1 MSIMFVSIITG
12 LVVVI
17 SALLN
22 YLFSLL
28 QILFK
33 KPLPP
38 KSAVEIDSK
47 EHIYVHPDFANGT
60 QDLSSL
66 DAKTLYEVILHG
78 IQLGGN
84 RPHFS
89 YRQSSDQTFKSYSHK
104 QVFEIIKEIGSGIV
118 NSGLQPSSETIY
130 GIYSSA
136 SINYALCLYSAW
148 PYSMVPIG
156 IYDSLG
162 RDGVRFIIRQSAVE
176 LIFAD
181 NLQRVKNLIEWK
193 DETLALK
200 TIVCF
205 IEPTDELMKL
215 AEEKHLNLLTL
226 DKLREIGRNNPVE
239 LVPPKPSDTAV
250 IMYTSGSTG
259 EPKGC
264 ILAHESFVYAVL
276 SMLVSVNLTM
286 TTSETQ
292 DIPRI
297 LNYLPL
303 AHVFGSG
310 TVIAMTYLGGEIG
323 FWQGKVEKL
332 VDDFHDFRPTTLA
345 MVPRLLNRLYDK
357 VRLDLRKKG
366 ILGRILFQLSVQG
379 KLALIRRGSFAQ
391 NTIWDKII
399 FEKIRQSFGGKINR
413 VLVTGAPLSPEV
425 CRFSR
430 AAFSCPFIECCGQT
444 ECVIIF
450 SQTINDTE
458 SGEIGIPILRSYVKL
473 VDVPEKEC
481 YAKDGIGEIC
491 FRSPTLFKGY
501 LKDEAKTRE
510 AIDEEGWL
518 HTGDIGQWTPYKTMK
533 IVDRK
538 KNMYKLSQGEY
549 VAPEKIEDVYA
560 RSRFISQIFVYGDSF
575 ENYLVAIVILND
587 DYVKQWA
594 KNEGYNVETI
604 LSSELNAKLK
614 QIVLDDMI
622 REGKKRGLM
631 SYEQVKAIEF
641 IKESFTIENGLLT
654 PTFKSRRYAIEKKY
668 KELFQKIYK
677 AIHA

>member
-1 MSIMFVSIITG
+1 MDYI
-12 LVVVI
+12 
-17 SALLN
+17 
-22 YLFSLL
+22 FSLF

-38 KSAVEIDSK
+38 KSAVEVDPK
-47 EHIYVHPDFANGT
+47 EHIYAHPDYINGLE
-60 QDLSSL
+60 DLSSFGVR
-66 DAKTLYEVILHG
+66 TIYEALLHG
-78 IQLGGN
+78 MQLGSD
-84 RPHFS
+84 RPQFS
-89 YRQSSDQTFKSYSHK
+89 YRQSSDQPFKSYTYK
-104 QVFEIIKEIGSGIV
+104 QVSEITKEIGSGIV
-118 NSGLQPSSETIY
+118 NTGLKPSNETFF
-130 GIYSSA
+130 GIYASA
-136 SINYALCLYSAW
+136 SVNYVLCLYSAW

-162 RDGVRFIIRQSAVE
+162 RDGVKFIIRQSAVE

-181 NLQRVKNLIEWK
+181 DLQRVKSLIEWK

-205 IEPTDELMKL
+205 FEPTNELMKS

-239 LVPPKPSDTAV
+239 LVPPKPSDSAV

-264 ILAHESFVYAVL
+264 IITHESFMCAIFGL
-276 SMLVSVNLTM
+276 LVALNLKS
-286 TTSETQ
+286 TSKTEGV
-292 DIPRI
+292 PRV
-297 LNYLPL
+297 LNYMPL
-303 AHVFGSG
+303 AHMFGCG
-310 TVIAMTYLGGEIG
+310 TVVGVSYLGGEVG

-332 VDDFHDFRPTTLA
+332 VDDFHDFRPTILA
-345 MVPRLLNRLYDK
+345 MVPRLLNKLYDK
-357 VRLDLRKKG
+357 VRSELRKKG
-366 ILGRILFQLSVQG
+366 ILGRILFRLAVRS
-379 KLALIRRGSFAQ
+379 KLALIRRGNSSQ

-413 VLVTGAPLSPEV
+413 VVSTSAPLSPDV

-430 AAFSCPFIECCGQT
+430 AAFSCLFIECYGQT
-444 ECVIIF
+444 ECVIGC
-450 SQTINDTE
+450 SQTINDIE
-458 SGEIGIPILRSYVKL
+458 SGETGIPTAMNYIKL
-473 VDVPEKEC
+473 VDVPEKEY
-481 YAKDGIGEIC
+481 YAKDDIGEIC
-491 FRSPTLFKGY
+491 IRSPAVFKGY

-518 HTGDIGQWTPYKTMK
+518 HTGDIGRWTPYKTMK

-560 RSRFISQIFVYGDSF
+560 RSRFISQIYVYGDSF
-575 ENYLVAIVILND
+575 ESFLVAIVILND

-604 LSSELNAKLK
+604 MSSELNAKLK

-654 PTFKSRRYAIEKKY
+654 PTFKSRRYAVEKKY
-668 KELFQKIYK
+668 KELFQTIYK
-677 AIHA
+677 NAKI

>member
-1 MSIMFVSIITG
+1 MDYI
-12 LVVVI
+12 
-17 SALLN
+17 
-22 YLFSLL
+22 FSLF

-38 KSAVEIDSK
+38 KSAVEVDPK
-47 EHIYVHPDFANGT
+47 EHIYAHPDYINGLE
-60 QDLSSL
+60 DLSSFGVR
-66 DAKTLYEVILHG
+66 TIYEALLHG
-78 IQLGGN
+78 MQLGSD
-84 RPHFS
+84 RPQFS
-89 YRQSSDQTFKSYSHK
+89 YRQSSDQPFKSYTYK
-104 QVFEIIKEIGSGIV
+104 QVSEITKEIGSGIV
-118 NSGLQPSSETIY
+118 NTGLKPSNETFF
-130 GIYSSA
+130 GIYASA
-136 SINYALCLYSAW
+136 SVNYVLCLYSAW

-162 RDGVRFIIRQSAVE
+162 RDGVKFIIRQSAVE

-181 NLQRVKNLIEWK
+181 DLQRVKSLIEWK

-205 IEPTDELMKL
+205 FEPTNELMKS

-239 LVPPKPSDTAV
+239 LVPPKPSDSAV

-264 ILAHESFVYAVL
+264 IITHESFMCAIFGL
-276 SMLVSVNLTM
+276 LVALNLKS
-286 TTSETQ
+286 TSKTEGV
-292 DIPRI
+292 PRV
-297 LNYLPL
+297 LNYMPL
-303 AHVFGSG
+303 AHMFGCG
-310 TVIAMTYLGGEIG
+310 TVIGVSYLGGEVG

-332 VDDFHDFRPTTLA
+332 VDDFHDFRPTILA
-345 MVPRLLNRLYDK
+345 MVPRLLNKLYDK
-357 VRLDLRKKG
+357 VRSELRKKG
-366 ILGRILFQLSVQG
+366 ILGRILFRLAVRS
-379 KLALIRRGSFAQ
+379 KLALIRRGNSSQ

-413 VLVTGAPLSPEV
+413 VVSTSAPLSPDV

-430 AAFSCPFIECCGQT
+430 AAFSCLFIECYGQT
-444 ECVIIF
+444 ECVIGC
-450 SQTINDTE
+450 SQTINDIE
-458 SGEIGIPILRSYVKL
+458 SGETGIPTAMNYIKL
-473 VDVPEKEC
+473 VDVPEKEY
-481 YAKDGIGEIC
+481 YAKDNIGEIC
-491 FRSPTLFKGY
+491 IRSPAVFKGY

-518 HTGDIGQWTPYKTMK
+518 HTGDIGRWTPYKTMK

-560 RSRFISQIFVYGDSF
+560 RSRFISQIYVYGDSF
-575 ENYLVAIVILND
+575 ESFLVAIVILND

-604 LSSELNAKLK
+604 MSSELNAKLK

-622 REGKKRGLM
+622 REGKRRGLM

-677 AIHA
+677 TIHA

>member
-1 MSIMFVSIITG
+1 MDYI
-12 LVVVI
+12 
-17 SALLN
+17 
-22 YLFSLL
+22 FSLF
-28 QILFK
+28 QIIFK

-38 KSAVEIDSK
+38 TGAIEIDSK
-47 EHIYVHPDFANGT
+47 EHIYAHPDYVNEL
-60 QDLSSL
+60 QDCSSFGVN
-66 DAKTLYEVILHG
+66 TIYEVILHG
-78 IQLGGN
+78 LRLGGD
-84 RPHFS
+84 RPQFS
-89 YRQSSDQTFKSYSHK
+89 YRQSSDQPFKSYTYK

-118 NSGLQPSSETIY
+118 NIGLKPSNETFF

-136 SINYALCLYSAW
+136 SVNYVLCLYSAW

-162 RDGVRFIIRQSAVE
+162 RDGVKFIISQSDVE

-181 NLQRVKNLIEWK
+181 NLQRVKSLIEWK

-205 IEPTDELMKL
+205 IEPTDDLKKL
-215 AEEKHLNLLTL
+215 AEEKHLNLLTF

-239 LVPPKPSDTAV
+239 LVPPKLTDTAV

-264 ILAHESFVYAVL
+264 ILAHESFVYAIFT
-276 SMLVSVNLTM
+276 MLIAVNLTAI
-286 TTSETQ
+286 TSKTEE
-292 DIPRI
+292 IPRI

-310 TVIAMTYLGGEIG
+310 TIIAVTYLGGEVG

-332 VDDFHDFRPTTLA
+332 VDDCHDFRPTLLP

-357 VRLDLRKKG
+357 VRSDLHKKG
-366 ILGRILFQLSVQG
+366 RIGRILFQLSIQG
-379 KLALIRRGSFAQ
+379 KLALIRRGSFSQ

-413 VLVTGAPLSPEV
+413 VLSTGAPLSPEV

-430 AAFSCPFIECCGQT
+430 CAFSCPFIECCGQT

-450 SQTINDTE
+450 SQTVNDTE
-458 SGEIGIPILRSYVKL
+458 SGEIGIPILMSYVKL
-473 VDVPEKEC
+473 VDVPEKEY

-518 HTGDIGQWTPYKTMK
+518 HTGDIGRWTPHMTMK

-560 RSRFISQIFVYGDSF
+560 RCRFISQIFVYGGSF
-575 ENYLVAIVILND
+575 ESFLVAIIVLND

-594 KNEGYNVETI
+594 KSEGYTVEPTI
-604 LSSELNAKLK
+604 SPELNAKLK

-622 REGKKRGLM
+622 CEGKKRGLM
-631 SYEQVKAIEF
+631 SYEQVKAIDF
-641 IKESFTIENGLLT
+641 IKEPFTIENGLLT
-654 PTFKSRRYAIEKKY
+654 PTFKSRRYAIEKKH

-677 AIHA
+677 SVHA